1 MPRDARVLETL
12 LRAVDEVNQQLPRE
26 RWVEPSEATALAGE
40 SGSLDSL
47 GLINLIVATEQKIQ
61 GAFGATITLTDER
74 TMSREES
81 PFRTIGT
88 LADYISSLLGEHG
101 DG

>member
-1 MPRDARVLETL
+1 MPRDARVLEAL
-12 LRAVDEVNQQLPRE
+12 LRAVDEVNQQLPGE
-26 RWVEPSEATALAGE
+26 RRLERSEATPLTGE

-47 GLINLIVATEQKIQ
+47 GLINLIVAAEQKIQ
-61 GAFGATITLTDER
+61 ETFVATITLTDER
-74 TMSREES
+74 AMSREES

-88 LADYISSLLGEHG
+88 LADYITSLLAERG